1 MSEQEKRLMPQHL
14 KWALSTVSGCLNGAA
29 FIFYGPLALIA
40 NLPLLIALRYATSWG
55 EALSL
60 GAWVGFLGGIHI
72 FGVLNYGW
80 WIFWAFSFYT
90 ASQMILF
97 SAVLYGFRVYF
108 QPKVSFGLGLLY
120 ELLTPAVIWTLT
132 EWLRTVGPVALP
144 ASYVGCIADI
154 EWLNPLL
161 AWASVLGGL
170 GVSAL
175 IALIPASL
183 WLLFSPSDLPAGLLA
198 EIQNPQDEEKD
209 TRTTRQS
216 SMRSSRTEDDS
227 EDEKDF
233 AQLKILRLKAI
244 RSLSGLLGLLIIGVL
259 YGWAY
264 WAPLSTDGDDL
275 RVAGLQGGFT
285 NEIYHASEADPL
297 LSVDIIETYE
307 NLLQEAK
314 TKEVDLIVWGESAIR
329 VPVINTP
336 ELRQRLLPQSKK
348 EPWLI
353 GGLAHT
359 DPDGKSYNLAF
370 SAHDQR
376 VIGRYAKVK
385 TVPGV
390 EAKFT
395 AGKEWT
401 PLPTE
406 WGAVGILICFESIYP
421 HAGRALAQAGARL
434 LIVLSND
441 AGFGESPISH
451 HMTNRAIVRAVE
463 TGRWLLRVGQAGV
476 TTLIDP
482 QGKKHGTLGLFQ
494 SGILYGTA
502 KLRGGVT
509 PFVRIGVSWLWGFL
523 CFLLIPWLVLMIP
536 KVVDLYQTRELL
548 WSRVSNHLSQQ
559 PKLQLVITNITKLI
573 NTLKKHLSS
582 SKQSSEDEDPPEDDP
597 FQ

>member
-1 MSEQEKRLMPQHL
+1 MSDRQNKVLPSHL
-14 KWALSTVSGCLNGAA
+14 KWALSTLSGCLNGAA
-29 FIFYGPLALIA
+29 FIFYGPLALVA
-40 NLPLLIALRYATSWG
+40 NLPLLIALRYAKSWG

-97 SAVLYGFRVYF
+97 AAVLYALRVYF
-108 QPKVSFGLGLLY
+108 QPRVSFGLSLVY
-120 ELLTPAVIWTLT
+120 ELFTPAAIWTIT
-132 EWLRTVGPVALP
+132 EWLRTIGPVALP

-154 EWLNPLL
+154 TWLNPLL
-161 AWASVLGGL
+161 AWASVFGGL

-175 IALIPASL
+175 IALVPSALI
-183 WLLFSPSDLPAGLLA
+183 LLLSPNDLPQYLIDEL
-198 EIQNPQDEEKD
+198 QNPENKD
-209 TRTTRQS
+209 AHSNR
-216 SMRSSRTEDDS
+216 RSSSQEGDL
-227 EDEKDF
+227 EEEQNF
-233 AQLKILRLKAI
+233 AQLQILRLKAF
-244 RSLSGLLGLLIIGVL
+244 RVATGVFGLLIIVIF
-259 YGWAY
+259 YAWAQ
-264 WAPLSTDGDDL
+264 WSPLPTQGDDL
-275 RVAGLQGGFT
+275 KIAALQGGFT
-285 NEIYHASEADPL
+285 NEVYQASDADPL
-297 LSVDIIETYE
+297 LSVDIVETYE
-307 NLLQEAK
+307 SLLKEAK
-314 TKEVDLIVWGESAIR
+314 SKELDLIVWGESAIR

-359 DPDGKSYNLAF
+359 DSDGKSYNLAF

-406 WGAVGILICFESIYP
+406 WGAIGVLICFESIYP
-421 HAGRALAQAGARL
+421 HAGRALAQAGSRF

-482 QGKKHGTLGLFQ
+482 QGKKHGSLGLFQ

-502 KLRGGVT
+502 KLRGEVT
-509 PFVRIGVSWLWGFL
+509 AFVRIGVSWLWSLVF
-523 CFLLIPWLVLMIP
+523 FLLAPVLFLVVP
-536 KVVDLYQTRELL
+536 KFIILYQRRTLFFQTVV
-548 WSRVSNHLSQQ
+548 SRIDLHRQRVGFKDRLSKLFDLIRKAKSSN
-559 PKLQLVITNITKLI
+559 
-573 NTLKKHLSS
+573 
-582 SKQSSEDEDPPEDDP
+582 DEDDPSEDDP
-597 FQ
+597 FR

>member
-1 MSEQEKRLMPQHL
+1 MSISQMPSHL
-14 KWALSTVSGCLNGAA
+14 KWALATLSGCLNGAA

-40 NLPLLIALRYATSWG
+40 NLPLLLALRSAQSFG
-55 EALSL
+55 EAISL

-97 SAVLYGFRVYF
+97 GAVIYGVRTYF
-108 QPKVSFGLGLLY
+108 QTRVNWGLSLFY
-120 ELLTPAVIWTLT
+120 ELWTPCAIWTIT

-161 AWASVLGGL
+161 SWANTMGGL

-175 IALIPASL
+175 IALVSSAL
-183 WLLFSPSDLPAGLLA
+183 WLCISTGDIELELARINRQDKDDNESSKPSLNPPKQSQSPSSEEEAKTLA
-198 EIQNPQDEEKD
+198 EQQ
-209 TRTTRQS
+209 Q
-216 SMRSSRTEDDS
+216 
-227 EDEKDF
+227 
-233 AQLKILRLKAI
+233 QRLKTSRAFAG
-244 RSLSGLLGLLIIGVL
+244 LSGLLLVGILYLWGYLMPPNFEGV
-259 YGWAY
+259 
-264 WAPLSTDGDDL
+264 PLK
-275 RVAGLQGGFT
+275 VAGLQGGFT
-285 NEIYHASEADPL
+285 NEVYQATEADPL
-297 LSVDIIETYE
+297 LSVDIVETYE
-307 NLLQEAK
+307 ALLTEAK
-314 TKEVDLIVWGESAIR
+314 SKDVDLIVWAESALR

-336 ELRQRLLPQSKK
+336 SLRQRLLPQSEE

-359 DPDGKSYNLAF
+359 DPDGQTYNLAF

-376 VIGRYAKVK
+376 VIGRYVKVK

-390 EAKFT
+390 EAKFKP
-395 AGKEWT
+395 GKEWT

-406 WGAVGILICFESIYP
+406 WGAVGVLICFESIYP

-434 LIVLSND
+434 LLVLSND
-441 AGFGESPISH
+441 AGFGETPISH

-482 QGKKHGTLGLFQ
+482 RGIQHGTLNLFEA
-494 SGILYGTA
+494 GVLYGEA
-502 KLRGGVT
+502 MLRGEVT
-509 PFVRIGVSWLWGFL
+509 PFVRFGVSWLWGL
-523 CFLLIPWLVLMIP
+523 LVFLLVPLVYVL
-536 KVVDLYQTRELL
+536 T
-548 WSRVSNHLSQQ
+548 SHLIS
-559 PKLQLVITNITKLI
+559 V
-573 NTLKKHLSS
+573 
-582 SKQSSEDEDPPEDDP
+582 DEDKKVSVKIFPSQSFLIDLRNQSTQALKRIQVYVRTIIDSRGKSKDDKESSDDDP
-597 FQ
+597 YQ